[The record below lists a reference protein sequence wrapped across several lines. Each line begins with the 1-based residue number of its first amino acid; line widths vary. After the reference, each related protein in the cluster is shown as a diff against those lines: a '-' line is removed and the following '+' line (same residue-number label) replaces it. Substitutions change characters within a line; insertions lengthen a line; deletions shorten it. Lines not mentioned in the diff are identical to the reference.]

1 MLKILSLEF
10 VFILYV
16 YILHVWASPSET
28 GTTQVSLTT
37 IESILMMT
45 LELETL

>member
-28 GTTQVSLTT
+28 WEQHKCHLQQLKAFS
-37 IESILMMT
+37 
-45 LELETL
+45 